1 MSPDDVR
8 RRLRSRADELGLNFQ
23 QALQYY
29 AMERFLFR
37 LSQSAWSE
45 RFIVKGAVMLRVW
58 AAAVGRPTR
67 DIDFLGRI
75 DNTPDAVRAAV
86 LECLAVEAV
95 DDGIVFSE
103 DIDVVQAMVDDRYPG
118 IRVKIRGDLEGA
130 RVTLRLDIGI
140 DDATVPEPGWL
151 DYPALLDAP
160 APRIL
165 AYVPATAVAEKFE
178 AIVSLGLINSR
189 LKDFYDIWMLA
200 SGLPFDGQDLTDAL
214 GATFRKR
221 GTPIPIEP
229 PAALTNEFVDQSTTA
244 RMWRTYRARLSVSG
258 IDAPTELAEVV
269 DLIKTFIMPRA
280 AAAAQ
285 HGHFPKA
292 WTSARGWV

>member
-1 MSPDDVR
+1 VSPDDVR
-8 RRLRSRADELGLNFQ
+8 RRLRSRADELGLDFQ

-140 DDATVPEPGWL
+140 DDATVPESGWL

-178 AIVSLGLINSR
+178 AIVSLGLI
-189 LKDFYDIWMLA
+189 K
-200 SGLPFDGQDLTDAL
+200 
-214 GATFRKR
+214 
-221 GTPIPIEP
+221 P